1 MEYGMLTR
9 HGVRFRGPA
18 FTRRTRRALSTAGI
32 SMIDR
37 NVPAGW
43 GGQIVEYLVAV
54 DARDTDDAVA
64 RVREVVSED
73 GFYGFVPDPS

>member
-1 MEYGMLTR
+1 MLTR

-18 FTRRTRRALSTAGI
+18 FTHRTRSALSAAGI

-54 DARDTDDAVA
+54 HARDTDDAVL
-64 RVREVVSED
+64 RVRKVVAEHGFYD
-73 GFYGFVPDPS
+73 GFAPDPS